1 MARPEN
7 RLQLMERLGAKQAN
21 TVWAW
26 CGVDDNKRRVY
37 FSLWTDLTVK
47 DQSGKKYIVQEPHW
61 GVNEYGHHSPARNDH
76 DDKLE
81 LVFSSGYEPYG
92 YFVEAKDTTAKPRE
106 IAKTLTSF
114 VVRLK
119 LEKLQSGTIV
129 GELLDR
135 TEVR

>member
-47 DQSGKKYIVQEPHW
+47 
-61 GVNEYGHHSPARNDH
+61 VNRPGFRGGR
-76 DDKLE
+76 
-81 LVFSSGYEPYG
+81 LV
-92 YFVEAKDTTAKPRE
+92 
-106 IAKTLTSF
+106 
-114 VVRLK
+114 
-119 LEKLQSGTIV
+119 
-129 GELLDR
+129 
-135 TEVR
+135 